1 MTRMRPASLTAQVRI
16 VFLNL
21 EKVVSLEEKIISIR
35 DEDLRAEVEA
45 ARGGFLFAQIVDYV
59 VNKQRARD
67 IDVFSNEQILTRQS
81 TLSRDQRRRD
91 IARLVIE
98 NEPAIPANLQHI
110 HSVLA
115 LCGLPY
121 RDPGPVREFVRTYG
135 KNSLNLVAGR
145 VKDPRTGNFTPQGLP
160 YGPKARLLLLHLC
173 TEAVRQ
179 RSPVVRVADTL
190 SGFMREM
197 GFAVTGGERGTIRQ
211 FKEQL
216 NRLAACTMQIGL
228 WDGQDTATTLN
239 VPPFRSLELW
249 RDRSSD
255 GEGDGART
263 VRFDTEFYETL
274 IRHALP
280 VDMRAARAFSGS
292 ARKLDLLF
300 WTGYRLRA
308 LQRPLRL
315 TWNNLH
321 GQFGAENASLRSFR
335 QAFKADLTHLCE
347 VFPRLKMD
355 LDDNGLILYPVDS
368 QALLVPLK
376 KGTVKRIKF

>member
-1 MTRMRPASLTAQVRI
+1 MGI
-16 VFLNL
+16 
-21 EKVVSLEEKIISIR
+21 EDKIAAIR
-35 DEDLRAEVEA
+35 DADLCAEVEA
-45 ARGGFLFAQIVDYV
+45 ARGGFLFAQIVEHV
-59 VNKQRARD
+59 LHRQRERD
-67 IDVFSNEQILTRQS
+67 RQAAAEGHES
-81 TLSRDQRRRD
+81 VRRAGLSRDQRRRD
-91 IARLVIE
+91 AVRLVIE
-98 NEPAIPANLQHI
+98 NEPALPASLQHI

-121 RDPGPVREFVRTYG
+121 RDPGSMREFTRTYG
-135 KNSLNLVAGR
+135 RNSLSLVAGR
-145 VKDPRTGNFTPQGLP
+145 LKDPQTGAFTAQGLP
-160 YGPKARLLLLHLC
+160 YGPKARLVLLHLC

-179 RSPVVRVADTL
+179 RSPTIRVADTL

-197 GFAVTGGERGTIRQ
+197 GFSVTGGERGTIRQ

-228 WDGQDTATTLN
+228 WDGRDSATTLN

-249 RDRSSD
+249 RPRS
-255 GEGDGART
+255 GEGEEEGART
-263 VRFDTEFYETL
+263 VRFDAEFYATL
-274 IRHALP
+274 IQHALP

-321 GQFGAENASLRSFR
+321 AQFGAENASVRSFR
-335 QAFKADLTHLCE
+335 QAFKADLSHLAE
-347 VFPRLKMD
+347 VFPRLRID
-355 LDDNGLILYPVDS
+355 LDDGGLTLHPVDPS
-368 QALLVPLK
+368 ALLVPPM
-376 KGTVKRIKF
+376 KGTRKRIKLGIEGT